1 MSSDKW
7 DDQGDLERDE
17 IRLNRKGKGS
27 ELPLPLWAE
36 TSEARS

>member
-1 MSSDKW
+1 MLSDKW

-17 IRLNRKGKGS
+17 IRLNRKGKDS

-36 TSEARS
+36 TSEARC